1 MCHIPHMG
9 RRAGLRVPLVRVN
22 VALTQAEHELL
33 RREAEATGG
42 TMTDVLR
49 SALLSWLS
57 RASADRATA
66 DREGER

>member
-1 MCHIPHMG
+1 M
-9 RRAGLRVPLVRVN
+9 RVPLVRVN

-57 RASADRATA
+57 RASADRAP
-66 DREGER
+66 EGTR